1 MGRSSRSSGSS
12 RTSTL
17 RKPAPKARP
26 AAQPTSKAPAPV
38 QPASNNLAAQ
48 QQPQQSQS
56 FLGAMASTVASG
68 FAFGTGSAVAH
79 RAVDS
84 VLGPRHGPQ
93 GNETELDSNDHVQ
106 QSVPTSVR
114 SGELCAADL
123 KAFNDCLVRSNNN
136 IGECQFYFDILQQC
150 KNNA

>member
-1 MGRSSRSSGSS
+1 MGRSSRSSASS

-17 RKPAPKARP
+17 RKPVPKARP
-26 AAQPTSKAPAPV
+26 AAAPSKAPAPV
-38 QPASNNLAAQ
+38 QNSNVPAH
-48 QQPQQSQS
+48 QPQERQS

-84 VLGPRHGPQ
+84 VLGPRGGSHP
-93 GNETELDSNDHVQ
+93 NETEPVEVQ
-106 QSVPTSVR
+106 QQVPSSMAR
-114 SGELCAADL
+114 GSELCAADL
-123 KAFNDCLVRSNNN
+123 KAFNDCLVKSNNN